1 MVLIFVQV
9 PRSVL
14 GKVLLVRIFGFFFVK
29 CVCSVLPCCILRRF
43 ESADKAVAESLE
55 ADTPKDSPKGLE
67 ERADRSAGTTGGTLN
82 REDLMGFRLFREW
95 WGRLEADRPP
105 IPLVV
110 APAIEPKVW

>member
-1 MVLIFVQV
+1 MVGIFVQV
-9 PRSVL
+9 PRNVL
-14 GKVLLVRIFGFFFVK
+14 GKVVLVRIFGFFFVN

-55 ADTPKDSPKGLE
+55 ADTPKDSPKGLAE
-67 ERADRSAGTTGGTLN
+67 RSAGTTGGTLN

-110 APAIEPKVW
+110 APAIEPNVW

>member
-1 MVLIFVQV
+1 MVGIFVQV
-9 PRSVL
+9 PGSVL
-14 GKVLLVRIFGFFFVK
+14 EKVLLVRIFGFFFVK
-29 CVCSVLPCCILRRF
+29 WVGSDLPCCILRRF

-55 ADTPKDSPKGLE
+55 ADTPKDSPKGLK
-67 ERADRSAGTTGGTLN
+67 ERAERSAGTTGGTLN

-110 APAIEPKVW
+110 APAIEPNVW